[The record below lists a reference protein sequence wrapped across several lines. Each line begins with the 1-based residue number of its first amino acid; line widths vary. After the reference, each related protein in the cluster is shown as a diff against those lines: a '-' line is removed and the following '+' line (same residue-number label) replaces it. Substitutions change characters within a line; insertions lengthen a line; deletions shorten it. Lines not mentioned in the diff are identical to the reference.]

1 MNVVLTSSAC
11 MGICIMFSETM
22 GVVTSVWRLQ
32 PSVKNSD
39 PSSGILLNLPE
50 EEKCQSSTRFST

>member
-1 MNVVLTSSAC
+1 

-39 PSSGILLNLPE
+39 PRSGILLNLPE

>member
-1 MNVVLTSSAC
+1 
-11 MGICIMFSETM
+11 MFSETM

-39 PSSGILLNLPE
+39 PRSGILLNLPRE
-50 EEKCQSSTRFST
+50 ERCLNITRF

>member
-1 MNVVLTSSAC
+1 

-39 PSSGILLNLPE
+39 PRSGILLNLMIKRCPLLVP
-50 EEKCQSSTRFST
+50 

>member
-1 MNVVLTSSAC
+1 

-39 PSSGILLNLPE
+39 PRSGILLNLPRE
-50 EEKCQSSTRFST
+50 EMSVRFSK

>member
-1 MNVVLTSSAC
+1 

-39 PSSGILLNLPE
+39 PRSGILLNLMI
-50 EEKCQSSTRFST
+50 KQMSVLNDFQRRFK